1 MQENHK
7 HLEWSKGGLK
17 LLDTINKYIEDNGGK
32 DALLDILLVESSFKS
47 KELIQIKNLI
57 ENKVNNTLGAKIVGF
72 SIATY
77 HRKKSF
83 YKEIQ
88 HART

>member
-32 DALLDILLVESSFKS
+32 DALLDVLLVENGFKS
-47 KELIQIKNLI
+47 KELIQIKNLVYDNVSDRI
-57 ENKVNNTLGAKIVGF
+57 GANITGF
-72 SIATY
+72 SLATY
-77 HRKKSF
+77 QRKKYF
-83 YKEIQ
+83 YRELQ